1 MQRCQ
6 QVTDLRG
13 AARCPSL
20 CITRQN
26 TTGPEFWPLCIWTL
40 HLLKYRFV
48 FRQRMCVLSCFF
60 LNILLSKFQGFPAL
74 PFDAKN
80 HINLYTYMFPLP
92 KSCHLRKDEKFYIMC
107 VKMFFICQ
115 FVLIQCIFSL
125 SNENTWIL
133 VLIWLSC
140 SLSLFLQLSAT
151 FQMWALVFLNSPS
164 LAGQRLASM

>member
-48 FRQRMCVLSCFF
+48 FGQCMCVVLFF
-60 LNILLSKFQGFPAL
+60 VKHFTIQVPRFSSIT
-74 PFDAKN
+74 FDAKN

-107 VKMFFICQ
+107 VKMFVICQ
-115 FVLIQCIFSL
+115 FVLIQCIFPL

-140 SLSLFLQLSAT
+140 SVSLFLQSSAT